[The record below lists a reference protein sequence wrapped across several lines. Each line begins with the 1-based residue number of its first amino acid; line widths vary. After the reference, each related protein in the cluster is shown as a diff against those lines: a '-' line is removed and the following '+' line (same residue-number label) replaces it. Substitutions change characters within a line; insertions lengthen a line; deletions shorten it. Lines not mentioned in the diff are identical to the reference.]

1 MTDWPIVGL
10 TGALVLITGYYAWQ
24 NKRMADQNT
33 RMVQE
38 LQKQREA
45 MAHQLREMRI
55 QTQLGLY
62 RPRLAVMRG
71 VRKALSYVARDAK
84 VSGEVIAELI
94 RALGEKE
101 FLFGAELCRHL
112 DEIYQR
118 CVKASTLRNQLTPGM
133 ADEQRRTIVTSE
145 ADELRWILD
154 QLSGLR
160 NAFSPYLQVDSREGS

>member
-94 RALGEKE
+94 RALGEKS
-101 FLFGAELCRHL
+101 FYSAPSSAATSTRSISDASRPL
-112 DEIYQR
+112 R
-118 CVKASTLRNQLTPGM
+118 CAISS
-133 ADEQRRTIVTSE
+133 RRAWPT
-145 ADELRWILD
+145 
-154 QLSGLR
+154 
-160 NAFSPYLQVDSREGS
+160 NREERL

>member
-1 MTDWPIVGL
+1 
-10 TGALVLITGYYAWQ
+10 
-24 NKRMADQNT
+24 MADQNT

-71 VRKALSYVARDAK
+71 VRKALSLVARDGK
-84 VSGEVIAELI
+84 VPGETIPELI

-101 FLFGAELCRHL
+101 FLFGSDLCDYL
-112 DEIYQR
+112 DELYRR
-118 CVKASTLRNQLTPGM
+118 CVEAYTLHMQLEDVPVG
-133 ADEQRRTIVTSE
+133 EQRTKIVTAE
-145 ADELRWILD
+145 AEQVRWILD
-154 QLSGLR
+154 QLAALR
-160 NAFSPYLQVDSREGS
+160 ARFKPYLRIEEPQGGP